1 MKKRLFTLVLT
12 LAISLAVYL
21 PAQAKNISF
30 DNKSSLSELA
40 SSNALRDVRYV
51 RVRGK
56 RYKVWYTT
64 YYRKGKRYIRITKVR
79 RA

>member
-1 MKKRLFTLVLT
+1 MKKRLFTFVLT
-12 LAISLAVYL
+12 LAVSLAVYL
-21 PAQAKNISF
+21 PAQANTIST
-30 DNKSSLSELA
+30 DNKAFSSQLV
-40 SSNALRDVRYV
+40 SSNAVRDVRYV

-56 RYKVWYTT
+56 RYKVWYNT